1 MLCWIFIP
9 DVLTEDIPIV
19 YLTLNSLNLVE
30 IFVARVNDGTRNLH
44 STQRKMYYENSVVKC
59 VILGMLLE

>member
-1 MLCWIFIP
+1 MCWIFIP

-44 STQRKMYYENSVVKC
+44 STQRKMYYENVVVKY

>member
-9 DVLTEDIPIV
+9 DVLTEDIHIV
-19 YLTLNSLNLVE
+19 YLILNSLNLVE
-30 IFVARVNDGTRNLH
+30 IFVARVNDGMRNLH
-44 STQRKMYYENSVVKC
+44 SKQRKMYYENSVVKY